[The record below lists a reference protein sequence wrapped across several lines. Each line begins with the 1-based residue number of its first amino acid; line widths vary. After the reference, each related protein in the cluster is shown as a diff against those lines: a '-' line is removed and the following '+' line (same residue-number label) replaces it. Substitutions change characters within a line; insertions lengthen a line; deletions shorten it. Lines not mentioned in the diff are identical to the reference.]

1 TELTF
6 FEIPMIGSTYRGTN
20 AITQI
25 GLLVASY
32 QSLRFWKE
40 RFSQFNVKHSTITTY
55 MGYDA
60 LHFEDPEGLRY
71 VLINHD
77 GRKVPDEWQPWPDS
91 VVPEVHRIL
100 GMGPVEMTVES
111 LDALANVLEKLLSY
125 TETSRNE
132 QEAVFQAVEGE

>member
-1 TELTF
+1 EILGLRRVGVSVNQDDPTMYHIFYGDLLGSAGTELTF

-91 VVPEVHRIL
+91 VVPE
-100 GMGPVEMTVES
+100 
-111 LDALANVLEKLLSY
+111 
-125 TETSRNE
+125 
-132 QEAVFQAVEGE
+132 